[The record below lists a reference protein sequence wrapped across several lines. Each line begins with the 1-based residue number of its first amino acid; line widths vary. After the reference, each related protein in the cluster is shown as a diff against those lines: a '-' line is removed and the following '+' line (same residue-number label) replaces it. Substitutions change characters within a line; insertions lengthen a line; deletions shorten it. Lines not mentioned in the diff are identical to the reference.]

1 MPGVRLQ
8 ATEALV
14 RIFSG
19 DIRPKPAIETI
30 SPSLDRR
37 DRAFLME
44 IVYGVLRYRDTLDW
58 ILGHFLK
65 KPDSLDTRTVNNLRT
80 AIYQLYFMRV
90 PERAVVNEAVEV
102 EKCFGQKDRSAQPS
116 LVNAVLRNIIRQKDQ
131 FALPLKPEKQDS
143 PASEIA
149 LNTSH
154 PRWLVRHWIK
164 RFGEDEA
171 RLLAAANNMRPP
183 FTLRTNTLRTTRG
196 ALLEQC
202 RQEGMPVSPTRYA
215 PEGITVDGQVA
226 YDDLSFA
233 RGLFSVQDE
242 ASQLIPLLLNPQ
254 PGERV
259 LDACAAPGGKTT
271 HIAQMM
277 GDRGEIIA
285 VEKDPKRLAHLR
297 ENISTLGLTSV
308 KVINADVTEPGERR
322 TFDQIPFDRIL
333 LDAPCS
339 ATGVIRRNP
348 DVKYRHKAADLLL
361 FREKQLQLLKTVSRF
376 LKKEG
381 TMVYAV
387 CSTEPEE
394 GEQVIE
400 EFLKTDRE
408 FRIIDADA
416 PLLKE
421 FISGG
426 ILRTF
431 PHRHNMDGF
440 FGVTLCRRD

>member
-1 MPGVRLQ
+1 MSGARLQ

-30 SPSLDRR
+30 AASLDRR

-65 KPDSLDTRTVNNLRT
+65 KPASLDAWTVNNLR
-80 AIYQLYFMRV
+80 AALYQLYFMRV
-90 PERAVVNEAVEV
+90 PERAVVHEAVEI
-102 EKCFGQKDRSAQPS
+102 EKTFGQKDRNAQPP
-116 LVNAVLRNIIRQKDQ
+116 LVNAVLRNIVRQRDQ
-131 FALPLKPEKQDS
+131 FVRPLKPAKPDS

-164 RFGEDEA
+164 RFGVDEA
-171 RLLAAANNMRPP
+171 RCLAAANNMRPP
-183 FTLRTNTLRTTRG
+183 FTVRTNTLRTTRE
-196 ALLEQC
+196 ALIEQF
-202 RQEGMPVSPTRYA
+202 RRGGISASPTRYS
-215 PEGITVDGQVA
+215 PEGITLDEQVT

-233 RGLFSVQDE
+233 HGLFVVQDE
-242 ASQLIPLLLNPQ
+242 ASQLVTWLLNPQ
-254 PGERV
+254 AGERV

-277 GDRGEIIA
+277 RDDGEIVA
-285 VEKDPKRLAHLR
+285 VERDANRMAHLR
-297 ENISTLGLTSV
+297 ENINTLGLRNV
-308 KVINADVTEPGERR
+308 LVVNADVTELDNPE
-322 TFDQIPFDRIL
+322 TFDQILFDRIL

-361 FREKQLQLLKTVSRF
+361 FREKQLHLLKTVSRF
-376 LKKEG
+376 LKKKG
-381 TMVYAV
+381 HWSML
-387 CSTEPEE
+387 
-394 GEQVIE
+394 
-400 EFLKTDRE
+400 F
-408 FRIIDADA
+408 A
-416 PLLKE
+416 PRN
-421 FISGG
+421 
-426 ILRTF
+426 LRKVN
-431 PHRHNMDGF
+431 RLSMSS
-440 FGVTLCRRD
+440 